1 MPPKLFGKL
10 VLLGT
15 SASSV
20 IGNILPGGSE
30 YDISGSF
37 SP

>member
-15 SASSV
+15 SVSSV
-20 IGNILPGGSE
+20 IGNILSGRSE
-30 YDISGSF
+30 YDISGSY